1 LSGKG
6 APEQEVTRVTGRP
19 SRGVDHGIS

>member
-6 APEQEVTRVTGRP
+6 ALEQEVTRVTGRP